1 MEKEIKIFNDY
12 VKSFDLS
19 NDKIKNKYDHSFRVM
34 KRAEE
39 IAISLNLNEE
49 DIHVATLAGLLHDI
63 GRFNQVKYYDTFE
76 DKKSFD
82 HGDEGYRVLETEI
95 KKYTDNEKEA
105 SIVLLTTKY
114 YNKYKVEETDEK
126 TKMFCNIVRDADKLD
141 IMETQCNEVPENVYL
156 KSELLEDV
164 YNKKCVEMNIV
175 KLRRIIL

>member
-19 NDKIKNKYDHSFRVM
+19 NDMIKNKYDHSFRVM

-49 DIHVATLAGLLHDI
+49 DIHIASLAGLLHDI

-95 KKYTDNEKEA
+95 KK
-105 SIVLLTTKY
+105 
-114 YNKYKVEETDEK
+114 
-126 TKMFCNIVRDADKLD
+126 
-141 IMETQCNEVPENVYL
+141 
-156 KSELLEDV
+156 
-164 YNKKCVEMNIV
+164 CVEMNIV
-175 KLRRIIL
+175 KLRQIIL